1 MVTPIQILVI
11 FYPKGFENQDL
22 FDRSVVDDNT
32 WFLRYVRYSLLEPN
46 IRRNSVFSYYHE
58 LVSDKTNID
67 LIQIIFDN

>member
-32 WFLRYVRYSLLEPN
+32 WFLRYVRWSLLEPN
-46 IRRNSVFSYYHE
+46 IRRNSVFSY
-58 LVSDKTNID
+58 
-67 LIQIIFDN
+67 